1 MEAEMNGIAVR
12 TVDLT
17 KTFPGSQGPVT
28 ALDKLSIWVNEG
40 EFLCIVGPSGC
51 GKTTLLRIMAGLES
65 QDSGTVIIKRRKNHH
80 PLTAMVFQG
89 DSILPWMTVEK
100 NVGYGLAMQGVPREV
115 RDAKVRELLRM
126 TGLYDF
132 RKSYPHQ
139 LSGGMRQ
146 RVNVA
151 RAFAADPEIL
161 LMDEPFGLLDEQNRQ
176 ILQRELMQI
185 WAVSS
190 KTTLFITHSVDEAL
204 LLGDRLL
211 VMTAHPGRVKRVID
225 VDLPRPRDMISLR
238 GNPRFID
245 LYREVWSLLS
255 EEVQRSRA
263 DG

>member
-1 MEAEMNGIAVR
+1 MNGVAVR
-12 TVDLT
+12 TENLT
-17 KTFPGSQGPVT
+17 KTFPANQGPVT
-28 ALDKLSIWVNEG
+28 ALDNFSIWVNEG

-100 NVGYGLAMQGVPREV
+100 NVGYGLAMQGVPRDV
-115 RDAKVRELLRM
+115 RDEKVRELLRM

-185 WAVSS
+185 WEMSG

-211 VMTAHPGRVKRVID
+211 IMTAHPGRVKQIID
-225 VDLPRPRDMISLR
+225 VDLPRPRDIISLR

-255 EEVQRSRA
+255 EEVQRSRM

>member
-1 MEAEMNGIAVR
+1 M
-12 TVDLT
+12 DLT

-115 RDAKVRELLRM
+115 RDEKVRELLRM

-139 LSGGMRQ
+139 LSGGMR
-146 RVNVA
+146 
-151 RAFAADPEIL
+151 
-161 LMDEPFGLLDEQNRQ
+161 
-176 ILQRELMQI
+176 
-185 WAVSS
+185 
-190 KTTLFITHSVDEAL
+190 
-204 LLGDRLL
+204 
-211 VMTAHPGRVKRVID
+211 
-225 VDLPRPRDMISLR
+225 R
-238 GNPRFID
+238 G
-245 LYREVWSLLS
+245 
-255 EEVQRSRA
+255 
-263 DG
+263 

>member
-1 MEAEMNGIAVR
+1 MNGVAVR
-12 TVDLT
+12 VENLT
-17 KTFPGSQGPVT
+17 KTFPGTQGPVR
-28 ALDKLSIWVNEG
+28 ALDNLSLWVNEG

-51 GKTTLLRIMAGLES
+51 GKTTLLRIMAGLEN

-100 NVGYGLAMQGVPREV
+100 NVGYGLAMQGVPKEIREE
-115 RDAKVRELLRM
+115 KVRELLRM

-185 WAVSS
+185 WEMSG

-211 VMTAHPGRVKRVID
+211 IMTAHPGRVKRIID
-225 VDLPRPRDMISLR
+225 VDLPRPREMISLR

-255 EEVQRSRA
+255 EEVQRSRMS
-263 DG
+263 G